1 MKILKLWKNLSISIL
16 LLIIL
21 LLSYPAFAFEVEAE
35 TALLMEVET
44 GQVLFSKNAH
54 DGLPPASMTK
64 IMTMLLTMEA
74 LEEGYIDLEEEV
86 VTSRRAASKGGSQI
100 YLSAGERMPVQTLL
114 EAVAIASAND
124 ATVALSE
131 HVAGSKEE
139 FVRMMNR
146 RAEQLGMNNTKFV
159 NTTGLPVVGGN
170 HYASAYDIAL
180 MSRELILNY
189 PEVLDWTAIWM
200 DEIRDGEFILYNT
213 NKLLRRYPGVDGLK
227 TGWTT
232 EAGYSLAATATRDG
246 RRLIS
251 VIMKTDSE
259 EERLE
264 ESAKLLNYGFRRFNV
279 EDIVSKG
286 ELVGEVEVQEGK
298 QPVVNL
304 ETAND
309 LRRSVLVGS
318 RDEIER
324 EIVVDENITA
334 PVEKGK
340 VLGELILSNQ
350 NEELGRVELVAAEE
364 VEQLGFLARLLRR
377 ARELILGF
385 LGRI

>member
-1 MKILKLWKNLSISIL
+1 MKILRFWKNSLICVL

-35 TALLMEVET
+35 RALLMEVET

-54 DGLPPASMTK
+54 DELPPASMTK
-64 IMTMLLTMEA
+64 IMTMLLAMEA
-74 LEEGYIDLEEEV
+74 LEEGHIDLEEEV
-86 VTSRRAASKGGSQI
+86 VTSQRASSKGGSQI
-100 YLSAGERMPVQTLL
+100 FLSPGERMPVQTLL
-114 EAVAIASAND
+114 EAIAIASAND

-146 RAEQLGMNNTKFV
+146 RAEQLGMKNSNFA
-159 NTTGLPVVGGN
+159 NTTGLPAVGGD

-180 MSRELILNY
+180 MSRELIINY

-232 EAGYSLAATATRDG
+232 EAGYSLAATATRDD

-251 VIMKTDSE
+251 VVMKTDSE

-264 ESAKLLNYGFRRFNV
+264 ESARLLNYGFRRFNV
-279 EDIVSKG
+279 EDIVAKG

-298 QPVVNL
+298 KPIVNL
-304 ETAND
+304 ETANN
-309 LRRSVLVGS
+309 LRKSVLIGS

-324 EIVVDENITA
+324 EIVVDEEIAA

-350 NEELGRVELVAAEE
+350 DEELGRVELVAAEE

-377 ARELILGF
+377 VRELILGF